1 MKKVNA
7 FENSK
12 VLTVKDLYDKM
23 GPRAPKMKTSGN
35 VAIFDRNKI
44 KQISL
49 GLDLVEESYAD
60 QVAKENEVARL
71 EPVEPEPAPAAPE
84 PVE

>member
-7 FENSK
+7 FENTK

-49 GLDLVEESYAD
+49 GLDLAEESYAD
-60 QVAKENEVARL
+60 QVAKDTKVVEPD
-71 EPVEPEPAPAAPE
+71 PVEPEPAPE
-84 PVE
+84 PTE